1 MAVLGRVLI
10 GSAERLDLQDLLS
23 VDSYTQGDFKY
34 LMKSFVGSDRPYI
47 LKGFEVVDPSNS
59 IGSQTVAINI
69 ANSVVY
75 YPESSAG
82 PFFYGLEEG
91 DPNAAPL
98 VPELRKNATNY
109 VYLVLTTFESA
120 KDTRAFWDPDKEGG
134 VGGEFTQ
141 DINTES
147 VLTADVNVSA
157 ASFPDNVIPICK
169 IKVGTNFIESIEDC
183 RDMMFRLGTGG
194 LGPNPLARYEFR
206 EEPLAA
212 YKRLEPNTTI
222 SNKSDPNSFRGGDK
236 NIHTLKE
243 WMDVVMTRLLEL
255 SGSTYW
261 YEDTSTYSL
270 INVFKDALATSIRS
284 KGTWENSDSTPGQLS
299 WTEDIVLQ
307 SMTDLKDII
316 IRSGSKTLLNN
327 QVMFVQHERDLQA
340 NSGTVPLDW
349 FNGLPYVNGDLGYF
363 ENLSK
368 GDWIKRSGDG
378 DNLYLRVEEFYDS
391 ISLGGGTTTPSQAKS
406 IRLSAAYSGAS
417 GSSQGIYTK
426 GQFLASEV
434 QVADRTDPVLYE
446 AGGNLCWLASRSD
459 RVLNVSNLSCTQL
472 LIDITDHDG
481 ERAKCTKIAHGLSDK
496 QRIKI
501 LATSNFNGEYQV
513 EVESSDIFFISKTG
527 GPFLDELSRP
537 AYYATAT
544 TSANSTAYGFSLE
557 SANHGLDV
565 DGNVFIAGSG
575 NFNGEFKVFPK
586 TATQF
591 TFPIAG
597 PIVAENY
604 TSGFPK
610 ATSIEMYVRA
620 DLGPTKIEQG
630 ESKEIGKVDSQNIM
644 SFIGMDNSA
653 MMKPVYA
660 TELNYNTL
668 DGFVNY
674 NSSSADSLTERAS
687 KLTAMMADRI
697 QDRNLTFELQNV
709 HAIVSNPNGS
719 YQDIAVF
726 AKTGYTPKLVVIQ
739 PSTGYKTELTLTSTV
754 SLQANQ
760 TAYFSINRNSNSAI
774 GSLASLIVVDND
786 QLPLSEN
793 IFVFAI
799 RGSTGSVMLWDKT
812 PVREYESI
820 IADVVAEVTE
830 ITLPAASNITSNQY
844 FLINSGLDLNKYYV
858 WFNKDS
864 TGVNPLVIGRIGITV
879 NISSA
884 DTAATVAQ
892 KTANAIVATA
902 SLDFSVINNF
912 NGTITVTNT
921 LAGFCTDAENFNVG
935 SGFGVFI
942 EIDGSGSALHTVSDG
957 DLLEAAIKKLD
968 QKIYEVMLSTPEQA
982 YEEKIN
988 VTSLIASG
996 TTLNLPLDS
1005 KNSNQVKSYTVGE
1018 GQLELFLNG
1027 QYLTVGQDW
1036 LEVGS
1041 AGAMSKQ
1048 IVTLQDLNLSDVL
1061 LFRIDNHTIG
1071 SGGSESAYG
1080 EINTASNVGLGA
1092 AVFQSKVGED
1102 LRFRTL
1108 VAGAGMS
1115 ISQTSDSLVISSAPT
1130 GALLNVVTINGT
1142 NYDPLSSNDVILVN
1156 NLGLNVDITLPSA
1169 SLNSGK
1175 RFDIK
1180 KIDGGNIVRIKGV
1193 SGDTLD
1199 GIDIFSSS
1207 LDIAIQYESVSVV
1220 SDGSNW
1226 YII

>member
-1 MAVLGRVLI
+1 M
-10 GSAERLDLQDLLS
+10 
-23 VDSYTQGDFKY
+23 
-34 LMKSFVGSDRPYI
+34 
-47 LKGFEVVDPSNS
+47 
-59 IGSQTVAINI
+59 
-69 ANSVVY
+69 
-75 YPESSAG
+75 
-82 PFFYGLEEG
+82 
-91 DPNAAPL
+91 
-98 VPELRKNATNY
+98 
-109 VYLVLTTFESA
+109 
-120 KDTRAFWDPDKEGG
+120 
-134 VGGEFTQ
+134 
-141 DINTES
+141 INTES

-446 AGGNLCWLASRSD
+446 AGGNLCWLAS
-459 RVLNVSNLSCTQL
+459 
-472 LIDITDHDG
+472 
-481 ERAKCTKIAHGLSDK
+481 DK
-496 QRIKI
+496 QRIEI

-726 AKTGYTPKLVVIQ
+726 QKQVIH
-739 PSTGYKTELTLTSTV
+739 L
-754 SLQANQ
+754 SL
-760 TAYFSINRNSNSAI
+760 
-774 GSLASLIVVDND
+774 
-786 QLPLSEN
+786 
-793 IFVFAI
+793 
-799 RGSTGSVMLWDKT
+799 
-812 PVREYESI
+812 
-820 IADVVAEVTE
+820 
-830 ITLPAASNITSNQY
+830 
-844 FLINSGLDLNKYYV
+844 
-858 WFNKDS
+858 
-864 TGVNPLVIGRIGITV
+864 
-879 NISSA
+879 
-884 DTAATVAQ
+884 
-892 KTANAIVATA
+892 
-902 SLDFSVINNF
+902 
-912 NGTITVTNT
+912 
-921 LAGFCTDAENFNVG
+921 
-935 SGFGVFI
+935 
-942 EIDGSGSALHTVSDG
+942 
-957 DLLEAAIKKLD
+957 
-968 QKIYEVMLSTPEQA
+968 
-982 YEEKIN
+982 
-988 VTSLIASG
+988 
-996 TTLNLPLDS
+996 
-1005 KNSNQVKSYTVGE
+1005 
-1018 GQLELFLNG
+1018 
-1027 QYLTVGQDW
+1027 
-1036 LEVGS
+1036 
-1041 AGAMSKQ
+1041 
-1048 IVTLQDLNLSDVL
+1048 
-1061 LFRIDNHTIG
+1061 
-1071 SGGSESAYG
+1071 
-1080 EINTASNVGLGA
+1080 
-1092 AVFQSKVGED
+1092 
-1102 LRFRTL
+1102 
-1108 VAGAGMS
+1108 
-1115 ISQTSDSLVISSAPT
+1115 
-1130 GALLNVVTINGT
+1130 
-1142 NYDPLSSNDVILVN
+1142 
-1156 NLGLNVDITLPSA
+1156 
-1169 SLNSGK
+1169 
-1175 RFDIK
+1175 
-1180 KIDGGNIVRIKGV
+1180 
-1193 SGDTLD
+1193 
-1199 GIDIFSSS
+1199 
-1207 LDIAIQYESVSVV
+1207 
-1220 SDGSNW
+1220 
-1226 YII
+1226 